1 MAQKFILQTDY
12 HNIFMYIHAY
22 HLCVRTICTVRSQYF
37 GNQPTV
43 SCFVLGGR
51 ANVVLASVEDQYIA
65 MSSYK
70 Q

>member
-1 MAQKFILQTDY
+1 MAQKFILQTEY

-43 SCFVLGGR
+43 SCFVLAGSR
-51 ANVVLASVEDQYIA
+51 ANVVLASVEDQY

-70 Q
+70 R